1 MLKYLVL
8 SVAMFSCVSF
18 AETTEQNRTVMCDSA
33 KIVIPYLQSE
43 FNEYPMFIGDV
54 QLEEDKTAYVGVT
67 VNPESQTWTV
77 ILFNANSACLLESG
91 TGFKFKMP
99 DTIPSTKE
107 YQ

>member
-8 SVAMFSCVSF
+8 SVAMFSCVTF
-18 AETTEQNRTVMCDSA
+18 AAPTEQNRTVMCDSV

-43 FNEYPMFIGDV
+43 FNEHPMFIGEV
-54 QLEEDKTAYVGVT
+54 PLAEDKTAYVGVT

-77 ILFNANSACLLESG
+77 ILYNANYACLLESG

-99 DTIPSTKE
+99 DPSAKE
-107 YQ
+107 LSAN